1 MKTGMDQK
9 KQKILFINGHLNAG
23 GVERSLVDILKHMD
37 YTKYAVDLLLL
48 EDTGDYAV
56 ELPPEVHVLF
66 RDLHN
71 TYGGFALSVRR
82 CIAARDWMC
91 LRLRTLF
98 LLRKFLGSRA
108 LKSAAT
114 LLLGEHHYDCVIGFR
129 PGICADLAGYSV
141 KAKRRITWWHHGEF
155 YVDRVA
161 YGAMCSRMDAVAVV
175 SRACREMLQDHLP
188 ELADKLICVPNM
200 LDASAI
206 LQKVEHTP
214 YAKNDLC
221 IVSVGRF
228 ATEKH
233 FENIVPAA
241 KALQAMNLAFMWHI
255 VGDGSERA
263 RVEMLITENGL
274 KDYVILEGSKTNPY
288 PYMKYADLFVHP
300 SYIESQG
307 LTVLEAMALGVP
319 CVVTKSRGPCEFI
332 EDGINGL
339 LTEQSP
345 ESLAEKVLS
354 ILTDKTLYQ
363 SIKEN
368 TVCPEQF
375 APDRVMKQIEEL
387 IDG

>member
-1 MKTGMDQK
+1 MKH
-9 KQKILFINGHLNAG
+9 ILFINGHLNTG
-23 GVERSLVDILKHMD
+23 GVERSLVDILRHMD

-91 LRLRTLF
+91 LRLRLLF
-98 LLRKFLGSRA
+98 LLRKIFGTGA
-108 LKSAAT
+108 LKPAASI
-114 LLLGEHHYDCVIGFR
+114 LLGKHYYDCVIAFR
-129 PGICADLAGYSV
+129 PGICSNLAAYSV
-141 KAKRRITWWHHGEF
+141 KARRKITWWHHGEF

-200 LDASAI
+200 LVSSAI

-214 YAKNDLC
+214 YAKSDLC

-228 ATEKH
+228 APEKH

-307 LTVLEAMALGVP
+307 LTVLEAMTLGVP

-332 EDGINGL
+332 KDGVNGL

-345 ESLAEKVLS
+345 DSLTEKVLS

-363 SIKEN
+363 RIKEN

-375 APDRVMKQIEEL
+375 GPARIMKQIETL
-387 IDG
+387 IDAG

>member
-1 MKTGMDQK
+1 MKH
-9 KQKILFINGHLNAG
+9 ILFINGHLNTG
-23 GVERSLVDILKHMD
+23 GVERSLVDILRHMD

-91 LRLRTLF
+91 LRLRLLF
-98 LLRKFLGSRA
+98 LLRKIFGTGA
-108 LKSAAT
+108 LKPAASI
-114 LLLGEHHYDCVIGFR
+114 LLGKHYYDCVIAFR
-129 PGICADLAGYSV
+129 PGICSDLAAYSV
-141 KAKRRITWWHHGEF
+141 KARRKITWWHHGEF

-200 LDASAI
+200 LDTSAI

-214 YAKNDLC
+214 YAKSDLC

-228 ATEKH
+228 APEKH

-288 PYMKYADLFVHP
+288 PYMKYADLFFHP

-307 LTVLEAMALGVP
+307 LTVLEAMTLGVP

-332 EDGINGL
+332 KDGVNGL

-345 ESLAEKVLS
+345 DSLTEKVLS

-363 SIKEN
+363 RIKEN

-375 APDRVMKQIEEL
+375 GPARIMKQIETL
-387 IDG
+387 IDAG

>member
-1 MKTGMDQK
+1 MKH
-9 KQKILFINGHLNAG
+9 ILFINGHLNTG
-23 GVERSLVDILKHMD
+23 GVERSLVDILRHMD

-48 EDTGDYAV
+48 EDIGDYAS
-56 ELPPEVHVLF
+56 ELPSEVKVLF

-71 TYGGFALSVRR
+71 TYGGVASSVRR

-91 LRLRTLF
+91 LRLRLLF
-98 LLRKFLGSRA
+98 LLRKIFGPRA
-108 LKSAAT
+108 FKSAAT

-141 KAKRRITWWHHGEF
+141 KRRITWWHHGEF

-161 YGAMCSRMDAVAVV
+161 YGAMCSKMNAVAVV
-175 SRACREMLQDHLP
+175 SQSCKAMLQEKLP
-188 ELADKLICVPNM
+188 EIESKLVCIPNM
-200 LDASAI
+200 LDAVAI
-206 LQKVEHTP
+206 GQKAGNSP
-214 YAKNDLC
+214 YTGDILH
-221 IVSVGRF
+221 IVSVVRL
-228 ATEKH
+228 APEKH
-233 FENIVPAA
+233 FENVFPAA
-241 KALQAMNLAFMWHI
+241 KALRQAGIDFAWHVI
-255 VGDGSERA
+255 GDGFERSKLEA
-263 RVEMLITENGL
+263 LIAENDL
-274 KDYVILEGSKTNPY
+274 KDHVILDGSKTNPY

-300 SYIESQG
+300 SYVESQG
-307 LTVLEAMALGVP
+307 LTVLEAMAIGVP

-345 ESLAEKVLS
+345 ESLTEKVLS
-354 ILTDKTLYQ
+354 ILTDKTLFQ